1 VTITA
6 HDTDESVKVDGWYL
20 IGEER
25 FRSVTAALEKWGKE
39 ELKGWA
45 SWLAATSAA
54 DELPR
59 LVAAMLTPDCGRTW
73 HAKCQDHDWP
83 ERCPNC
89 RCDKCTPCVTRW
101 LSERHRAE
109 SRRRADE
116 GSRVHHLVKHWVL
129 TGVWLEP
136 DEDIRVYVAS
146 FKAFVAEYGL
156 VNTDWELAEARV
168 ISRAFMYAGTLDAA
182 IHFHRDRSKAAADL
196 LDRLTPDGADRV
208 QHALILGDYKTKEK
222 EERGIYDDHP
232 LQLSGYRFAEALIL
246 ADGTEVPMLKVD
258 AAAVIQIRPDK
269 TVVEPVLAEEP
280 EFAAFL
286 NILGADQW
294 GQERAKLATAKNTFA
309 YAPSVA
315 KLRAADQRR
324 AKKALQSATEFAAE
338 PVVPEEAAPTA
349 AERGARAA
357 AAARQPDAGQ
367 VWGELA
373 NQHGGTPAGKRVRS
387 SAPRGRTVVTAT
399 TAVLGAPARPGDENP
414 PF

>member
-1 VTITA
+1 MTITA
-6 HDTDESVKVDGWYL
+6 HDTEDAVKVDGFYL

-25 FRSVTAALEKWGKE
+25 FRSVTSALEKWGKE

-45 SWLAATSAA
+45 SWLAASSAA

-73 HAKCQDHDWP
+73 HPKCQDHDWV

-89 RCDKCTPCVTRW
+89 RCDKCTPCMTRW

-116 GSRVHHLVKHWVL
+116 GGRVHHLVKHWVL

-156 VNTDWELAEARV
+156 VNTDWEMAEARV
-168 ISRAFMYAGTLDAA
+168 VNRSFMYAGTLDAA

-196 LDRLTPDGADRV
+196 LDRFTPDGADRV
-208 QHALILGDYKTKEK
+208 QHALVLADYKTKEK
-222 EERGIYDDHP
+222 EERGIYEDHP
-232 LQLSGYRFAEALIL
+232 LQLSGYRYAESIVLP
-246 ADGTEVPMLKVD
+246 DGTEVPMLKVD
-258 AAAVIQIRPDK
+258 AAVIIQIRPDK
-269 TVVEPVLAEEP
+269 TVAEPVLAEEP

-294 GQERAKLATAKNTFA
+294 GQERAKTATAKNTFA

-315 KLRAADQRR
+315 KMRAADQRR
-324 AKKALQSATEFAAE
+324 ARKERDA
-338 PVVPEEAAPTA
+338 AAPAEVPPPDAPEPTP

-357 AAARQPDAGQ
+357 AAVHQPDAGQ
-367 VWGELA
+367 VWRDLA
-373 NQHGGTPAGKRVRS
+373 NQHGAGPGGKRARS
-387 SAPRGRTVVTAT
+387 EAPRGRKVETAT
-399 TAVLGAPARPGDENP
+399 AAVLGAPGRPGDEEP